1 MLAVCKT
8 VTLTCVFQVKND
20 VRLVAEIQSDL
31 AIYFDSEDWLYQL
44 SYITDIFHKLN
55 ELNLKFI

>member
-8 VTLTCVFQVKND
+8 VTLTCVFQVKNE
-20 VRLVAEIQSDL
+20 VRLVAEISDL
-31 AIYFDSEDWLYQL
+31 AIYFDREDWLYQL